1 MSMDTMKPNGHEITL
16 MAALNENINEYYELK
31 ELAFAMY
38 RILFTISVGSV
49 TLPDNFKNETAN
61 ILAKCDEFEPAWEKS
76 TSGRDYR

>member
-1 MSMDTMKPNGHEITL
+1 MIPNGREIYL
-16 MAALNENINEYYELK
+16 MATLNENIDEYYELK

-49 TLPDNFKNETAN
+49 TLPDGFENEIAN

-76 TSGRDYR
+76 TSGRDYK